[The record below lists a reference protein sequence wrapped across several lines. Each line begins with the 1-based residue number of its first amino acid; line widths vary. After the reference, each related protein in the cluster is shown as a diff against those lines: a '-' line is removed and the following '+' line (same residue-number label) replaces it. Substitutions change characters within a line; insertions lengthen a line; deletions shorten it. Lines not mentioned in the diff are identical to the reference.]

1 MHYEPS
7 KPIEMEIVAPIAP
20 SKVKEFFHLPENMYF
35 TDSCAREKVMVM
47 GGVELNLLY
56 PVESELSA
64 LGFRP
69 TSTGGVC
76 TPILVIKPT
85 MFLRVTN
92 SSPKLTELKRLTS
105 VLTYLCRVNE
115 LDSSFFRLY
124 IRKGTAKAKVYRSLE
139 KSSLLGWMPWTP
151 TVPNS
156 LFTDYPS
163 IPSWMLSDSEVYK
176 AQVEYGREPDPDED
190 DEKHSLDPME
200 WEGYSRWITES

>member
-7 KPIEMEIVAPIAP
+7 KPIEMEIVAP
-20 SKVKEFFHLPENMYF
+20 SKVKEFFRLPENMYF

-64 LGFRP
+64 LGFRSMNGGGICTCVP
-69 TSTGGVC
+69 T
-76 TPILVIKPT
+76 IKPT

-105 VLTYLCRVNE
+105 VLIYLCRINE

-124 IRKGTAKAKVYRSLE
+124 ISKGTVKAKVYRSLE

-151 TVPNS
+151 TVPNH

-163 IPSWMLSDSEVYK
+163 IPSWVLSDSEIYK
-176 AQVEYGREPDPDED
+176 AQVEYGKEPDPDDDD
-190 DEKHSLDPME
+190 DERHSLDPMK

>member
-1 MHYEPS
+1 MHYEPLR
-7 KPIEMEIVAPIAP
+7 PIEMEILAPIVP
-20 SKVKEFFHLPENMYF
+20 SKVKEFFRLPENMLMNKGF
-35 TDSCAREKVMVM
+35 HAQSVGMVM
-47 GGVELNLLY
+47 GGVELNIIQNEY
-56 PVESELSA
+56 GFDT

-163 IPSWMLSDSEVYK
+163 IPSWVLSDSEVYK

-200 WEGYSRWITES
+200 WEGYSRWLTES